1 MEAENTQK
9 MREEFKKRVEMMHS
23 LFMDKEEKIEFL
35 KERAAK
41 LSDPEKIKIV
51 EEVISELE

>member
-1 MEAENTQK
+1 METQLL
-9 MREEFKKRVEMMHS
+9 EFKKRVEMMHS